1 MTDTP
6 RSGTLRT
13 AIRLFRGCLRQDA
26 LLRQGLFAFILF
38 SVCASIACV
47 TFDLGLP
54 MGGPKLQ
61 SITPAL
67 LGFLLVPLQLLIFDR
82 MLGHAAPRTTW
93 RALCLDLR
101 LARMLW
107 AWLKYV
113 AVFTLPLLLTLG
125 IVALAVFSLH
135 KWMLA
140 LVLIPVILVM
150 VLTMSYLFGRLFYL
164 PIIVAQGRRRELRSA
179 LAETRG
185 RFWAIVRSVFLAYL
199 ALSAV
204 SMPVAFLTEW
214 LIANAPLWCAAGG
227 ILLDGCVTTTING
240 LSAAVLAVSYRM
252 VVLEGG
258 ANGAAAPAAGPADGP
273 DFTLHRDDEPRR

>member
-1 MTDTP
+1 MTDTSHP
-6 RSGTLRT
+6 GTLRT

-38 SVCASIACV
+38 SVCASIASV
-47 TFDLGLP
+47 TFGLGLP
-54 MGGPKLQ
+54 LGGPKLQ
-61 SITPAL
+61 SITPTL
-67 LGFLLVPLQLLIFDR
+67 FGVLLVPLQFLIFDR

-113 AVFTLPLLLTLG
+113 AAVALPLLLTLG
-125 IVALAVFSLH
+125 IVALAAFSLP
-135 KWMLA
+135 KSILP

-150 VLTMSYLFGRLFYL
+150 VPTMFYLIVRLFYL

-204 SMPVAFLTEW
+204 SIPVSLLTEW

-227 ILLDGCVTTTING
+227 ILLDGCVTAPING

-258 ANGAAAPAAGPADGP
+258 ATGADAPAAGPANGP
-273 DFTLHRDDEPRR
+273 DFTLHRDEPRQ